1 MSFNGFTKDFFAFFS
16 ELADNNGRSW
26 FEENKPRYEES
37 VVGPCL
43 DFISA
48 MGPELKKISPHFTA
62 IPKKTGG
69 SMFRIYRDTRF
80 SKDKTPYKTNAAL
93 HFRHALGKDA
103 HAPGFYLHLEPGQ
116 VFFGG
121 GMWMPP
127 SDALKKIRAAID
139 EDQASWKKV
148 KSNKRLKD
156 TFGALAEGDPLT
168 RPPKGYAQDHSLIE
182 DLKKRSFFVMRDSS
196 PKSALKPDF
205 IREVSETYRA
215 ASPLMSFLCKVTG
228 ASF

>member
-1 MSFNGFTKDFFAFFS
+1 MSFRGFPKDFFDFFS
-16 ELADNNGRSW
+16 ELAENNKRSW
-26 FEENKPRYEES
+26 FEENKPRYEEN

-116 VFFGG
+116 VFYGG

-127 SDALKKIRAAID
+127 SEALKQIRASID
-139 EDQASWKKV
+139 ENQTGWKKTIN
-148 KSNKRLKD
+148 NKKLKD
-156 TFGALAEGDPLT
+156 AFGELGEGNPIT
-168 RPPKGYAQDHSLIE
+168 RPPKGYAHDHPLIE
-182 DLKKRSFFVMRDSS
+182 DLKRRSFFVMKHSDQ
-196 PKSALKPDF
+196 KSALRSDF
-205 IREVSETYRA
+205 LNEVTDAYRA
-215 ASPLMSFLCKVTG
+215 ASPLMSFLCRSTG

>member
-1 MSFNGFTKDFFAFFS
+1 MTFDGFPTDFFDFFS
-16 ELADNNGRSW
+16 ELEAHNERGW

-37 VVGPCL
+37 VVAPCL

-121 GMWMPP
+121 GMWLPP
-127 SDALKKIRAAID
+127 SDALKNIRATID
-139 EDQASWKKV
+139 EDQAGWKKV
-148 KSNKRLKD
+148 KNNKRLKD
-156 TFGALAEGDPLT
+156 LFGALAEGNPLT
-168 RPPKGYAQDHSLIE
+168 RPPKGYAQDHPLIE
-182 DLKKRSFFVMRDSS
+182 DLKRRSFFAVTNSTAAAATR
-196 PKSALKPDF
+196 PDF
-205 IREVSETYRA
+205 IKEVSQAYKA
-215 ASPLMSFLCKVTG
+215 ASPLMAFLCKATG